1 MQHTII
7 IRRAW
12 VVTFLLIAAAAAFA
26 WGANF
31 KERQYEA
38 AAATLGPPAPAAAPA
53 DGTQAP
59 DGTLASTGSAARS
72 DGSGLAAF
80 EKRCA
85 KCHEP
90 SDVSEWQSAEPGSS
104 RAPALFEFLQK
115 HRKAPDAENHAIA
128 DYFASQA
135 GR

>member
-7 IRRAW
+7 IRMAW

-26 WGANF
+26 WGATF
-31 KERQYEA
+31 KERQYAA
-38 AAATLGPPAPAAAPA
+38 AAATLGPPAPAAAP
-53 DGTQAP
+53 AP

-90 SDVSEWQSAEPGSS
+90 SDVSEWQSAEPGNS
-104 RAPALFEFLQK
+104 RDPALFEFLQK
-115 HRKAPDAENHAIA
+115 HRKAPDAENRAIA